1 MKTLLLLGSLFLAF
15 PVLAQ
20 RTGGAAAHRNSRA
33 LSLRLPTGLGRC
45 SGNAY
50 CRSCSN
56 CQYCGHC
63 AGGGGT
69 CGVCAPSASPARLT
83 PVRASRSVT
92 TTRRRNSLYASSR
105 SGRTRL
111 AAPSELSVTGDYYV
125 GVATLNLRDA
135 PITEAKILQ
144 VLDRNDVVT
153 VQEITNAEW
162 VRVSVTTQ
170 ERSARQGYVA
180 RAYLSETVSY

>member
-1 MKTLLLLGSLFLAF
+1 M
-15 PVLAQ
+15 
-20 RTGGAAAHRNSRA
+20 
-33 LSLRLPTGLGRC
+33 
-45 SGNAY
+45 
-50 CRSCSN
+50 
-56 CQYCGHC
+56 
-63 AGGGGT
+63 
-69 CGVCAPSASPARLT
+69 CAPSAFPARLT

-92 TTRRRNSLYASSR
+92 TTRRRNSLYVSSR

-135 PITEAKILQ
+135 PITEAEILQ